1 MGREVSLDFV
11 ENHQTLSAQ
20 VDVGLGLIDD
30 EMEKMPYLYVVGV
43 DETGIADIG
52 VVLRLELTA
61 EIIEKIETIREYV
74 YE

>member
-1 MGREVSLDFV
+1 MKKHRSRY
-11 ENHQTLSAQ
+11 
-20 VDVGLGLIDD
+20 D